1 MDQSQN
7 PYGEIACDILNLL
20 SAAANQKEKKMAFQ
34 NRDSVPTMTNTFCGP
49 HFLFVLLLGA
59 RSITGIPVVGDTR
72 TLTPVTKNT
81 ENYH

>member
-20 SAAANQKEKKMAFQ
+20 SAAANQKEKKKAFQ

-49 HFLFVLLLGA
+49 HLSFLYCCWERGLL
-59 RSITGIPVVGDTR
+59 PV
-72 TLTPVTKNT
+72 
-81 ENYH
+81 YQ